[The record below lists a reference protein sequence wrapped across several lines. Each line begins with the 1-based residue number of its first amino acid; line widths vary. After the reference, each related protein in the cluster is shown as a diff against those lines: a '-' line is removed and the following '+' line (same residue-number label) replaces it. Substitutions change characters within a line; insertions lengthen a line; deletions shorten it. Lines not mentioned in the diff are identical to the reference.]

1 MKLSRLAIS
10 MLVAVF
16 GMGVATTPAQAVT
29 AYTAHLAG
37 ANEIPARDT
46 LARGQAVF
54 TLSTDGSELR
64 YRLVVANIANV
75 TAAHIHVGPANA
87 NGPVV
92 AFLYGNVPLGGGGS
106 NGVLATGTITAADMV
121 GPLTGQPLSAL
132 LDAIESGDTY
142 VNVHTNDGV
151 DPTNTGAG
159 DFPGGEIR
167 GQIH

>member
-64 YRLVVANIANV
+64 YRLVVANITNV

-92 AFLYGNVPLGGGGS
+92 ASLYGNVPPGGGGS
-106 NGVLATGTITAADMV
+106 NGVLATGTITAADLV

-167 GQIH
+167 GQIR